1 VPFQVEK
8 MKYQKM
14 VEDSLTLIEMIH
26 GLALTLSPKG
36 RIVTFN
42 SYLEDLTGFATEELR
57 GKYWSELF
65 VSIDQQ
71 GGEPENFTKSLH
83 KLDDRRMIS
92 KINTRHGRLLFFE
105 WHFKAVKNPDG
116 KLIRLLAV
124 GQDISDRVNNEGKLL
139 AETSMLIERNKEL
152 TCLYGISKLF
162 ENSSLAF
169 GEALL
174 SASKLIPRAFQNP
187 QATEARICFDN
198 QIVSTSDHGRPG
210 IRLSQP
216 IVIRGEKRGF
226 IEVQHAP
233 RFPRSNDVDYHFSE
247 KEKQLLTAV
256 ARHLALIFEKNEAIE
271 KSTELEAQIR
281 HADRLATVGR
291 LAAGIAHELNNPLG
305 DILGFAQLA
314 AKHPE
319 IPDEPHK
326 DLQRIVTC
334 SLYAREIIKKILFF
348 SKKMPPRK
356 TDVNLNDL
364 IREWM
369 GVVEVSCQKNGIEI
383 RLALENQLPRIV
395 GDPFQ
400 LNQVLVNLVNNAVD
414 AMPSGGV
421 LSIGTRAQNGSVCLE
436 VRDTGVG
443 MSNEIMKQIF
453 TPFFTTK
460 DHNVGT
466 GLGLSVV
473 HGIVETHGGSV
484 SARSQKNEGAVFE
497 VVLPAIHAEQGR

>member
-1 VPFQVEK
+1 
-8 MKYQKM
+8 MKYQRM
-14 VEDSLTLIEMIH
+14 IEDSLTIIEMIH

-42 SYLEDLTGFATEELR
+42 SYLEDLTGLRPEELK

-71 GGEPENFTKSLH
+71 GGSGEDFTHSVH
-83 KLDDRRMIS
+83 KLDDRRLIS
-92 KINTRHGRLLFFE
+92 KIKTRHGRLLFFE
-105 WHFKAVKNPDG
+105 WHFKAVKNPGG

-139 AETSMLIERNKEL
+139 AETSKLIERNKEL

-162 ENSSLAF
+162 ENPSIPF
-169 GEALL
+169 DEALL

-187 QATEARICFDN
+187 HATEARICFDD
-198 QIVSTSDHGRPG
+198 QVISTSDHERPG

-216 IVIRGEKRGF
+216 IVIRGENRGF
-226 IEVQHAP
+226 IEVEHP
-233 RFPRSNDVDYHFSE
+233 HKFPHSNDVDYHFSE

-319 IPDEPHK
+319 IPDETHK
-326 DLQRIVTC
+326 DLQRIITC
-334 SLYAREIIKKILFF
+334 SLYAREIIKKVLFF

-364 IREWM
+364 VREWM
-369 GVVEVSCQKNGIEI
+369 AVVEVRCQKKGIEI
-383 RLALENQLPRIV
+383 RLALENQLSRIV

-421 LSIGTRAQNGSVCLE
+421 LSIATRAQNGFVCLE
-436 VRDTGVG
+436 VSDTGIG
-443 MSNEIMKQIF
+443 MSDDIMKQIF

-460 DHNVGT
+460 DHHVGT

-473 HGIVETHGGSV
+473 HGIVETHGGAV
-484 SARSQKNEGAVFE
+484 SARSQKNDGSVFE
-497 VVLPAIHAEQGR
+497 VVLPAAQTKKGK